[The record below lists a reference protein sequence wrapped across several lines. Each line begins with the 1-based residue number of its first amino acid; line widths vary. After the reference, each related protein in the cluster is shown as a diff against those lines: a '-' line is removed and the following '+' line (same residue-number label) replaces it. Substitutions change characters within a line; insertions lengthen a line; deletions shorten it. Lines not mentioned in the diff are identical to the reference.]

1 MGAGAVEKALRTTEH
16 PLSGQDSEGAPTSV
30 HLAQRL
36 ARLSPYIQLAPD
48 LTPTPSR
55 AFYGDPI
62 PFFCPS
68 SSACLD
74 LLAAGT
80 HHKCGRDR
88 LWAGPTPEE
97 RSPPLGKPDRPQH
110 KANWAI
116 PETPGTASLI
126 PKDPSQVTPSW
137 PGQPGTEALSCPGL
151 RSQFPRVHLS
161 GLGTQGWAHSLQQ
174 PEGLCQVLGSH
185 LGAHCPGGLGG
196 PEGIPHPG
204 SGG

>member
-1 MGAGAVEKALRTTEH
+1 MFTWLR
-16 PLSGQDSEGAPTSV
+16 
-30 HLAQRL
+30 
-36 ARLSPYIQLAPD
+36 
-48 LTPTPSR
+48 
-55 AFYGDPI
+55 
-62 PFFCPS
+62 
-68 SSACLD
+68 D
-74 LLAAGT
+74 LLGSPPRYSLLQTLHQPLPEPSMETPPLFSALAHQPALICWLQGPTTNAAGT
-80 HHKCGRDR
+80 GCGQ
-88 LWAGPTPEE
+88 APHPGE
-97 RSPPLGKPDRPQH
+97 SPPLDKPDGPQH

-161 GLGTQGWAHSLQQ
+161 GLGTQGWAHSLHQ
-174 PEGLCQVLGSH
+174 PEGLCQVLGSR